1 MHSSGRR
8 EFSCHV
14 LVVVN
19 YWPSLLRSG
28 AGAACTFPHGG
39 SDRQD
44 KINSIKDPTSSPP
57 NNPLPLPSPSL
68 SVTRI
73 PAAELVLFGATRVC
87 MPRCTGIIYS
97 IDAQRA
103 TATIQPRGEVKL
115 GPCTQL
121 SNTGS

>member
-8 EFSCHV
+8 GFSCHV

-44 KINSIKDPTSSPP
+44 KINSIKDPTFPP
-57 NNPLPLPSPSL
+57 
-68 SVTRI
+68 
-73 PAAELVLFGATRVC
+73 
-87 MPRCTGIIYS
+87 
-97 IDAQRA
+97 Q
-103 TATIQPRGEVKL
+103 
-115 GPCTQL
+115 
-121 SNTGS
+121 

>member
-8 EFSCHV
+8 SFSSHV

-19 YWPSLLRSG
+19 HWPSLIRSG
-28 AGAACTFPHGG
+28 AGAACTSPHGG

-44 KINSIKDPTSSPP
+44 KINSIRPRLPP
-57 NNPLPLPSPSL
+57 PITPLPLPL
-68 SVTRI
+68 SHARI

>member
-8 EFSCHV
+8 GFSCHV

-44 KINSIKDPTSSPP
+44 KINSIKDPTFPP
-57 NNPLPLPSPSL
+57 PITLSPSRAPPSQSRGSQL
-68 SVTRI
+68 RSSFFSGLR
-73 PAAELVLFGATRVC
+73 ACAC
-87 MPRCTGIIYS
+87 Q
-97 IDAQRA
+97 DAQELY
-103 TATIQPRGEVKL
+103 TL
-115 GPCTQL
+115 
-121 SNTGS
+121 